1 MFVPQT
7 KVSSDTAAKKLM
19 VMWLLCRYS
28 KSILLL
34 FFFFNFQNAFCWMSH
49 DSVWWTKVIAVISI
63 VRVQMWKAP
72 VPVQVPGKDS
82 KLPDL
87 YLDRKHR
94 RTPTKMSQH
103 STSALKWGT
112 VTQAVCRFRQD
123 ARFQTHHSLKD
134 CLWTE
139 EACGPWALVTG
150 DPVSGDQSLPFD
162 SSPIK
167 QH

>member
-1 MFVPQT
+1 
-7 KVSSDTAAKKLM
+7 
-19 VMWLLCRYS
+19 MWLLCRYS

-34 FFFFNFQNAFCWMSH
+34 FCFFFFLECILLNEPWL
-49 DSVWWTKVIAVISI
+49 WWTTVITVII
-63 VRVQMWKAP
+63 NVRVQMWKPP

-123 ARFQTHHSLKD
+123 ARFQTYHNLKD

-139 EACGPWALVTG
+139 EACGPWTLVTG
-150 DPVSGDQSLPFD
+150 APVETKACLFIHHQS
-162 SSPIK
+162 SSTS
-167 QH
+167 